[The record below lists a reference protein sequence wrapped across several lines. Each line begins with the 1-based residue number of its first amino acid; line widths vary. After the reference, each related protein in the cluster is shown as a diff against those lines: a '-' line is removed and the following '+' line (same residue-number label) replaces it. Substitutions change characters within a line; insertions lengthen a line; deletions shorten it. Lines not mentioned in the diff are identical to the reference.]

1 MIFTNHS
8 GSLLATGVQVKALNS
23 SGISGTLL
31 AKKEVILSAG
41 ALQTP
46 QLLEL
51 SGAYPLRYFPC
62 TKVNYVSGIGN
73 KAILSSVGIKTLVDL
88 PGVGENLQV
97 RLTLSFNL
105 L

>member
-51 SGAYPLRYFPC
+51 SGTYPLRCFPC

-73 KAILSSVGIKTLVDL
+73 KAILSSAGIKTLVDL

-97 RLTLSFNL
+97 RLTLL
-105 L
+105 IV